1 MRENIAYLGL
11 GSNLGDRWAN
21 LKSVVRLLNAPNQG
35 VRVIRSSRVYETEP
49 WGLAGQ
55 PRFLNCALQAATSLP
70 PFPLLR
76 RLKEVEDA
84 VGRKPGPRYG
94 PRVADLDI
102 LLYGGLTLDE
112 TAEGMA
118 LQVPHPRLHLRSFAL
133 VPLAELVPEYVHPLL
148 DQTIG
153 SLAQKVDGLEGL
165 TLLGPLPVS
174 NTEPHD

>member
-1 MRENIAYLGL
+1 MRETTAYLGL

-21 LKSVVRLLNAPNQG
+21 LRSAIQLLDTPNLG
-35 VRVIRSSRVYETEP
+35 VRVVRASRVYETEP

-55 PRFLNCALQAATSLP
+55 PRFLNCAVQAATSLP

-76 RLKEVEDA
+76 RLKQVEAA
-84 VGRKPGPRYG
+84 VGRASGPRYG

-112 TAEGMA
+112 LE
-118 LQVPHPRLHLRSFAL
+118 LQVPHPRLHLRAFAL
-133 VPLAELVPEYVHPLL
+133 VPLAELIPTYVHPLL

-153 SLAQKVDGLEGL
+153 GLAQNVEGLEGL
-165 TLLGPLPVS
+165 IQLGPAPTS
-174 NTEPHD
+174 